1 MTESYTPPYQPKIEP
16 EVIDLLTVQ
25 VEKQMKECNETIAKI
40 DILTARLKVQQE
52 GLQMTLNNLK
62 LEKLKQSREGYS
74 NLEVG
79 SV

>member
-1 MTESYTPPYQPKIEP
+1 MTEKYQPKIEP
-16 EVIDLLTVQ
+16 EAIDLLTIQ

-40 DILTARLKVQQE
+40 DILTVRLKVQQE

-74 NLEVG
+74 NLEVE

>member
-1 MTESYTPPYQPKIEP
+1 MIEKYQPKIEP
-16 EVIDLLTVQ
+16 EAVDLLTVQ

-40 DILTARLKVQQE
+40 DILTVRLKVQQE

-74 NLEVG
+74 NLESE

>member
-1 MTESYTPPYQPKIEP
+1 MIEKYQPKIEP
-16 EVIDLLTVQ
+16 EAVDLLTIQ

-40 DILTARLKVQQE
+40 DILTVRLKVQQE

-74 NLEVG
+74 NLEVE

>member
-1 MTESYTPPYQPKIEP
+1 MTEKYQPKIEP
-16 EVIDLLTVQ
+16 EAIDLLTIQ

-40 DILTARLKVQQE
+40 DILTVRLKVQQE
-52 GLQMTLNNLK
+52 ELHMTLNNLK

-74 NLEVG
+74 NLEVE

>member
-1 MTESYTPPYQPKIEP
+1 MTEKYQPKIEP

-25 VEKQMKECNETIAKI
+25 VEKQMKDCQETIAKI
-40 DILTARLKVQQE
+40 NILTARLKVQQE

>member
-1 MTESYTPPYQPKIEP
+1 MIEKYQPKIEP
-16 EVIDLLTVQ
+16 EAVDLLTIQ

-40 DILTARLKVQQE
+40 DILTVRLKVQQE

-74 NLEVG
+74 NLESE

>member
-1 MTESYTPPYQPKIEP
+1 MIEKYQPKIEP
-16 EVIDLLTVQ
+16 EAVDLLTVQ

-40 DILTARLKVQQE
+40 DILTVRLKVQQE

-74 NLEVG
+74 NLEIE

>member
-1 MTESYTPPYQPKIEP
+1 
-16 EVIDLLTVQ
+16 
-25 VEKQMKECNETIAKI
+25 MKECNETIAKI
-40 DILTARLKVQQE
+40 NILTARLKVQQE

>member
-1 MTESYTPPYQPKIEP
+1 MTEKYQPKIEP

-40 DILTARLKVQQE
+40 NILTARLKVQQE

>member
-1 MTESYTPPYQPKIEP
+1 MTEKYQPKIEP
-16 EVIDLLTVQ
+16 EAIDLLTVQ

>member
-1 MTESYTPPYQPKIEP
+1 MTESYTPPYQPKIEL
-16 EVIDLLTVQ
+16 EAIDLLTVQ

-40 DILTARLKVQQE
+40 NILTARLKVQQE

>member
-1 MTESYTPPYQPKIEP
+1 MIEKYQPKIEP
-16 EVIDLLTVQ
+16 EAVDLLTVQ

-40 DILTARLKVQQE
+40 DILTVRLKVQQE

-74 NLEVG
+74 NLEVE